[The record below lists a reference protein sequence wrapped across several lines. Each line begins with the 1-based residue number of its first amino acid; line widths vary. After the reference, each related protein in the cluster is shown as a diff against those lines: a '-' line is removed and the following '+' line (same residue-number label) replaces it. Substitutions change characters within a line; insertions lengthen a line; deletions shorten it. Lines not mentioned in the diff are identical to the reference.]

1 MLKKLLLGLG
11 AVLAVLVVV
20 IASRPSHFRVER
32 TLTMAVPSELPFAL
46 VNDFRQWSHWSP
58 YEKMDPTVRKTFSGP
73 ASGVGAKYHWVG
85 DKIGEGEMTLTD
97 VQPNERIVINLE
109 FIKPFASTN
118 TATFEFVPAGGS
130 TAVTWRMEGEYN
142 IVSKAFG
149 LFMDMDAM
157 FGQHFTDGLTAMKA
171 TAESNQAALA
181 PAGIAGH

>member
-1 MLKKLLLGLG
+1 MLKKILLGLG
-11 AVLAVLVVV
+11 ALLVILVLVIV
-20 IASRPSHFRVER
+20 SRPSHFRIER
-32 TLTMAVPSELPFAL
+32 SVTMAASPETAFAL

-73 ASGVGAKYHWVG
+73 DSGVGAKYHWVG
-85 DKIGEGEMTLTD
+85 DTIGEGEMTLTG
-97 VQPNERIVINLE
+97 VQPHERIVINLE
-109 FIKPFASTN
+109 FIKPFASSN

-130 TAVTWRMEGEYN
+130 TTVTWRMEGDYN

-149 LFMDMDAM
+149 VFMDMEAM